1 MGTISVKF
9 QQIISE
15 ESIWM
20 TSLTLK
26 AFVMRPDNKGARKVI
41 NEEFPISNFKNSW
54 VLNFVSLFQFDEGKQ
69 KAKPFFKSKH
79 GPFYNSMMEDTC
91 F

>member
-9 QQIISE
+9 QQIKSE

-26 AFVMRPDNKGARKVI
+26 AFIMRPDNMGARKVI
-41 NEEFPISNFKNSW
+41 NEWLRLQISRT
-54 VLNFVSLFQFDEGKQ
+54 LGLFQFDEGKQ
-69 KAKPFFKSKH
+69 KAKPFFKSEE
-79 GPFYNSMMEDTC
+79 GPFYNQ
-91 F
+91 

>member
-9 QQIISE
+9 QQLKSE

-26 AFVMRPDNKGARKVI
+26 AFVMRPDNKGAQKVI
-41 NEEFPISNFKNSW
+41 NEGPRLQISRTLG
-54 VLNFVSLFQFDEGKQ
+54 LNFVGLFQFDEGKQ
-69 KAKPFFKSKH
+69 KAKPFFKSED
-79 GPFYNSMMEDTC
+79 GPFDNQ
-91 F
+91 